1 MPPSDPAQPLTFCRL
16 VGGRQAELSGSAEN
30 SAEQDVVTVRR
41 RNSLK
46 FEGLPAEV
54 QHGRPLPDGQGR
66 ALREGLA
73 VTDDTKDV
81 ATRLAGQ
88 ASTLL
93 ELARAETR
101 HETRAVLLSVAS
113 AIREI
118 AAVVDATPATPH
130 VGVAADVEDRIDASM
145 PKAAAALERLGV
157 AVDIE
162 SPYRDALT
170 GVLVRSVGR
179 EQIGQCLDRAQRTH
193 EPLVVAYVDVDNLAQ
208 VNASFGHSAGDALLT
223 DVAMALW
230 TNLRTYDIVVRYG
243 GDEFVCALP
252 GARRED
258 AQRRFDEVAAT
269 VARMTLGATVSVGLA
284 ELTDADTLDDVVARA
299 VAAVPGGARPRG
311 SAMAAH
317 AD

>member
-1 MPPSDPAQPLTFCRL
+1 MAPPADQ
-16 VGGRQAELSGSAEN
+16 E
-30 SAEQDVVTVRR
+30 
-41 RNSLK
+41 
-46 FEGLPAEV
+46 
-54 QHGRPLPDGQGR
+54 HGRPLPDGQGR
-66 ALREGLA
+66 ALHEGFA

-81 ATRLAGQ
+81 ATRLEGQ
-88 ASTLL
+88 ASALL
-93 ELARAETR
+93 DLARAETR
-101 HETRAVLLSVAS
+101 QDTRAVLLSVAS

-118 AAVVDATPATPH
+118 AAVVDATPTPAQA
-130 VGVAADVEDRIDASM
+130 GVAAAVEERVDAGM
-145 PKAAAALERLGV
+145 PEAAAALERLGV
-157 AVDIE
+157 AVDVE
-162 SPYRDALT
+162 APYRDALT

-193 EPLVVAYVDVDNLAQ
+193 EPLVVAYIDVDNLAQ
-208 VNASFGHSAGDALLT
+208 VNASFGHSAGDALLS

-252 GARRED
+252 GARTED

-299 VAAVPGGARPRG
+299 VAAVPGGARLRG
-311 SAMAAH
+311 SAMASQS
-317 AD
+317 D